1 MSDDFQKLEVL
12 RKAAEKEY
20 RDKPVERFD
29 HAFNKV
35 DVVDGMTFGELY
47 DQLSKTGTLKEGI
60 TFIEFVNLFK
70 AGQHDEYSK

>member
-1 MSDDFQKLEVL
+1 MSDDFQKLEAL
-12 RKAAEKEY
+12 REAAEKEF

-47 DQLSKTGTLKEGI
+47 DLLASAGDLKDGT
-60 TFIEFVNLFK
+60 TFVEFVSAFK
-70 AGQHDEYSK
+70 AGNHNEYSK